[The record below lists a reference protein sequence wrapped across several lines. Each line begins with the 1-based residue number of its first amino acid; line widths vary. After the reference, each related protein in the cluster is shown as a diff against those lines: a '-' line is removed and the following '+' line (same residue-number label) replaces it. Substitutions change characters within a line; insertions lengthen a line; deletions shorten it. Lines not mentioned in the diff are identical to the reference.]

1 MNPIPRRSLRAA
13 LIGAVAA
20 SLLLAPAAVQPA
32 LAAPSPTTTIALLN
46 FNDFHGRIEA
56 NNTVQFAGTIEKER
70 ATYGDANTLLL
81 SAGDNIGASLFA
93 SATQSDQPT
102 IDVLNALGVKASAVG
117 NHELDKGFS
126 DLTDRVINGGA
137 NAKWDYLGA
146 NVYAKGTTTPVLPEY
161 SIQTVGGIK
170 VGVIGVVTQEAP
182 SLVSPAGVANLDF
195 GDEVAA
201 VNRVAAQLKDG
212 DNNNGEAQVVVAE
225 FHDGSTLSDPS
236 ATDSTKTPVSLATA
250 TVASTDFADMVNNTS
265 AKVDVIFNGHTHAAY
280 AWKDGNRP
288 IVQAASY
295 GTNLGEVVL
304 KVDNSSGAVTDAQA
318 SVLARSKDDVGTLVS
333 TYPRVSAVN
342 DITNAALA
350 YAAVKGNDVIGG
362 VTADVTTAFS
372 GGSYVNGVWTG
383 GTRDNRLKESTMG
396 SLVANSLLSSLS
408 ATDRGGADIGITNPG
423 GLRGELYDAKSGAEE
438 DNGLV
443 TYAEAN
449 TVLPFVNNLG
459 TTTLTGAQL
468 KQVLEEQ
475 WQPASSSRAFL
486 ALGLSSNVT
495 YTYDATAAK
504 GSHITS
510 VWVNGKLVGASD
522 TIRVG
527 TFSFLLTGGD
537 NFTTF
542 TSGANTTDSGLVDY
556 EAWIDY
562 LKAHKPVT
570 PSFAK
575 HGAALTAASTATVG
589 QPYTLTVSDVD
600 LTSLGSP
607 QNTSIEVRVGAT
619 VVATVPISA
628 GAATATFTMPST
640 GEVTVTAL
648 PSKTLV
654 RVPVTTTALATT
666 TTLKVKPTKV
676 SYGTSIVATATVTG
690 TKTGTVRFT
699 IAGRSVEAPLING
712 VATAALPNDV
722 RVGTH
727 TVVARFVA
735 DTVAAAST
743 SAPVTVKVAKAT
755 VVVIGKALVKTVSA
769 KKSFSYTVR
778 TKALGTGVWATGT
791 LKTYLHGH
799 LVTTTKL
806 TASDKGSHKIT
817 IAAKYLKWYGRGAS
831 LTVITKLTDSAT
843 TKPATVKLVR
853 LHLV

>member
-1 MNPIPRRSLRAA
+1 VNPIPRRSLRAV

-20 SLLLAPAAVQPA
+20 SLLLTPAAIQPAQAAPA
-32 LAAPSPTTTIALLN
+32 PSTTIALLN

-56 NNTVQFAGTIEKER
+56 NNTVRFAGTIEKER

-102 IDVLNALGVKASAVG
+102 IDVLNALDLKASAVG
-117 NHELDKGFS
+117 NHEFDKGFS

-146 NVYAKGTTTPVLPEY
+146 NVYAKGTTTPVLPQY

-212 DNNNGEAQVVVAE
+212 NDANGEAQVVVAE
-225 FHDGSTLSDPS
+225 FHDGSVLSASGSVD
-236 ATDSTKTPVSLATA
+236 LAA
-250 TVASTDFADMVNNTS
+250 AKAASSDFADMVNNTS
-265 AKVDVIFNGHTHAAY
+265 AKVDVIFNGHTHATY

-318 SVLARSKDDVGTLVS
+318 SVLTRSTADVATLVS

-350 YAAVKGNDVIGG
+350 HAAVVGNEPVGA

-383 GTRDNRLKESTMG
+383 GTRDDRFKESSMG
-396 SLVANSLLSSLS
+396 TLVANSLLSSMS
-408 ATDRGGADIGITNPG
+408 AADRGGAAIGITNPG
-423 GLRGELYDAKSGAEE
+423 GLRGELLYAQSGTEG
-438 DNGLV
+438 DGVV

-475 WQPASSSRAFL
+475 WQPVGAARSFL

-495 YTYDATAAK
+495 YTYDAAAAA

-510 VWVNGKLVGASD
+510 VWVNGKLVSAAD

-527 TFSFLLTGGD
+527 TFSFLLAGGD

-542 TSGANTTDSGLVDY
+542 ASGADTKDSGLVDY

-562 LKAHKPVT
+562 LKAHNPVT

-575 HGAALTAASTATVG
+575 HGAALTAASTAKVG
-589 QPYTLTVSDVD
+589 EPYSLTASDLG

-607 QNTSIEVRVGAT
+607 QNTSLEVRVGNSLVT
-619 VVATVPISA
+619 TVPVSG

-640 GEVTVTAL
+640 GEVTLTAL
-648 PSKTLV
+648 PSNTVV
-654 RVPVTTTALATT
+654 RVPVITTALATT
-666 TTLKVKPTKV
+666 TKVKVKSTKV
-676 SYGTSIVATATVTG
+676 AYGTGIVATATVTG
-690 TKTGTVRFT
+690 TKTGTVRFS
-699 IAGRSVEAPLING
+699 IAGLTKEATLVNG
-712 VATAALPNDV
+712 VATVTLPNTV
-722 RVGTH
+722 AVGTH
-727 TVVARFVA
+727 QVVASFVA
-735 DTVAAAST
+735 NPVAAAST
-743 SAPVTVKVAKAT
+743 SAPVTVKITKAT
-755 VVVIGKALVKTVSA
+755 VVVIDKAIVKTASV

-799 LVTTTKL
+799 LIGTTKL
-806 TASDKGSHKIT
+806 TAADKGSQRIT

-831 LTVITKLTDSAT
+831 LTVTTKLTDSAT
-843 TKPATVKLVR
+843 TKSATVKLVR